1 MSTLE
6 LSLYNWQNDLGFY
19 EIPKQPSRKTFV
31 VGAFQSNLSIH
42 YKVEFSSN
50 SKEINVTINYIG
62 NGEFSRFDR
71 EYISEVFTI
80 IKDIIEDTLS
90 ISIRTNLFMD
100 YVFNK
105 VQRGTSKVICK
116 MYINIKDLIK
126 FL

>member
-1 MSTLE
+1 MSNLE

-19 EIPKQPSRKTFV
+19 EIPEQPSRNTFV
-31 VGAFQSNLSIH
+31 VGAIQNNLSIH